1 MAFFVLSRKLLDILC
16 QRSFTTTHIK
26 PSIYWYALACAIG
39 SLRPTPL
46 QNKKKS
52 YPYVLILRLN
62 CYRLRLL
69 QTLPPVSLSDCIRL
83 FAVVRH
89 SVLRLMQP
97 GSDIGG
103 LFPLFI
109 LNFIFICET
118 LHFVRSKSSL

>member
-1 MAFFVLSRKLLDILC
+1 MAFFVLSRKQIDILC

-46 QNKKKS
+46 QNKKNS
-52 YPYVLILRLN
+52 YPYVLRLN
-62 CYRLRLL
+62 CYRI
-69 QTLPPVSLSDCIRL
+69 TFGTNVAACIVQGIIRV
-83 FAVVRH
+83 FAMARH
-89 SVLRLMQP
+89 SVLTLMMP
-97 GSDIGG
+97 DNDTGG

-109 LNFIFICET
+109 LNFILICET